1 MYAKS
6 KAFRNLVIVL
16 AVLVILGAGFVLL
29 KNLSAQGTEQ
39 NILDSGVQTE
49 TPGEFIYGDPSSG
62 EAPTITQTPSDG
74 TGSVPDDESAE

>member
-6 KAFRNLVIVL
+6 KAYRNLVIVL
-16 AVLVILGAGFVLL
+16 AVLVSLGAGFVLL
-29 KNLSAQGTEQ
+29 KNLSAQGDEQ

>member
-29 KNLSAQGTEQ
+29 KNLSAQGDEQ
-39 NILDSGVQTE
+39 NILDSGV
-49 TPGEFIYGDPSSG
+49 
-62 EAPTITQTPSDG
+62 
-74 TGSVPDDESAE
+74 

>member
-1 MYAKS
+1 MYAIS
-6 KAFRNLVIVL
+6 IAFRNLVIVL

-29 KNLSAQGTEQ
+29 KNLSAQGDEQ
-39 NILDSGVQTE
+39 NVLDSGVQTE

>member
-29 KNLSAQGTEQ
+29 KNLSAQGAEQ

>member
-29 KNLSAQGTEQ
+29 KNLSAQGDEQ
-39 NILDSGVQTE
+39 NVLDSGVQRVYLRRPLE
-49 TPGEFIYGDPSSG
+49 RR
-62 EAPTITQTPSDG
+62 
-74 TGSVPDDESAE
+74 GSYDNPDSKRWNRVGAGR